1 MTVPTQKKR
10 VNYKAQGVQVV
21 VYDIAGNVLPPSLQK
36 ELDAAVTAIVNKYDT
51 LAYTMVG
58 E

>member
-1 MTVPTQKKR
+1 MSSNKK
-10 VNYKAQGVQVV
+10 VNYKAQAVQVV
-21 VYDIAGNVLPPSLQK
+21 VYDMAGNTLPPSLQK
-36 ELDAAVTAIVNKYDT
+36 EIDLAVSAIVNKYDT